1 MATILTI
8 TLPIYLLIGLGFL
21 SVRTGYFAGS
31 DIKAIGT
38 FVVRFALP
46 ALIFLAVGTA
56 TPSETLHWGLFAAY
70 LSASLALFAVC
81 ILVGRLAFRAR
92 WSMLGVVGL
101 GMVGSNSAFVGFPLL
116 SILYPDLAVT
126 IFATVMLLE
135 NVILIPL
142 ALAVA
147 DAGERSASTP
157 LQGFLKGLKGLFKN
171 PLVLSIIVAL
181 AYSLSGLTLP
191 EPILRPI
198 EMLRPIASPVAL
210 FAVGGTVAAAT
221 LASARD
227 MAAPMGVIL
236 VGKLVLHPL
245 FFLAA
250 TMLLPALPPDIRH
263 AGLINAACP
272 MLSIFPL
279 IAMAYGR
286 ELLAS
291 TALMITTAAS
301 FVTISGLLWIISLAA
316 S

>member
-81 ILVGRLAFRAR
+81 ILVGRLVFRAR

-157 LQGFLKGLKGLFKN
+157 LQGFLKGLKGLIKN

-198 EMLRPIASPVAL
+198 EMLRPIASPIAL

-245 FFLAA
+245 FFLIA

-291 TALMITTAAS
+291 TALMVTTAAS

>member
-81 ILVGRLAFRAR
+81 ILVGRLVFRAR

-142 ALAVA
+142 ALAVS
-147 DAGERSASTP
+147 DAGESTDSTP
-157 LQGFLKGLKGLFKN
+157 LQGFLKGFKGLFKN

-245 FFLAA
+245 FFLVA

-291 TALMITTAAS
+291 TALMVTTAAS

>member
-81 ILVGRLAFRAR
+81 ILVGRLVFRAR

-116 SILYPDLAVT
+116 SILYPELAVT

-245 FFLAA
+245 FFLVA

>member
-1 MATILTI
+1 MSTILSI

-31 DIKAIGT
+31 DVRAIGT

-56 TPSETLHWGLFAAY
+56 APSETLHLGLFVTY
-70 LSASLALFAVC
+70 LLASLALLLACV
-81 ILVGRLAFRAR
+81 LVGRLVFGLG
-92 WSMLGVVGL
+92 WSLLGLAAL
-101 GMVGSNSAFVGFPLL
+101 GMVGSNSAFVGFPLISVLFPDL
-116 SILYPDLAVT
+116 SITV
-126 IFATVMLLE
+126 FATVMLLE

-142 ALAVA
+142 ALAIMG
-147 DAGERSASTP
+147 AGGRSDSTP
-157 LQGFLKGLKGLFKN
+157 LQGFLAGLRGLIRN
-171 PLVLSIIVAL
+171 PLVLSILFAL

-191 EPILRPI
+191 DPILRPI

-221 LASARD
+221 SISG
-227 MAAPMGVIL
+227 MALPAGAIAL
-236 VGKLVLHPL
+236 GKLVLHPL

-250 TMLLPALPPDIRH
+250 ALLMPGLPEDIRL

-279 IAMAYGR
+279 IAMGCGR

-291 TALMITTAAS
+291 STLLVTTALS
-301 FVTISGLLWIISLAA
+301 FVTISALLWIIDLPGL
-316 S
+316 

>member
-1 MATILTI
+1 MILTI
-8 TLPIYLLIGLGFL
+8 TAPIYLLIGLGFL

-31 DIKAIGT
+31 DVRAIGT

-56 TPSETLHWGLFAAY
+56 APSETLHWGLFTAY
-70 LSASLALFAVC
+70 LSASLALFTAC
-81 ILVGRLAFRAR
+81 ILVGRLVFKAR
-92 WSMLGVVGL
+92 WSMLGMMGL

-116 SILYPDLAVT
+116 SILYPDVAVT
-126 IFATVMLLE
+126 LFATVMLLE

-147 DAGERSASTP
+147 DAGESTDSTP
-157 LQGFLKGLKGLFKN
+157 LQGFLEGLKGLIKN
-171 PLVLSIIVAL
+171 PLVLSILVAL

-198 EMLRPIASPVAL
+198 EMLRPIASPIAL

-227 MAAPMGVIL
+227 MAVPISAIL
-236 VGKLVLHPL
+236 IGKLVLHPL
-245 FFLAA
+245 FFFAA
-250 TMLLPALPPDIRH
+250 TLLLPSLPDDIRQ

-279 IAMAYGR
+279 IAMTYGR

-291 TALMITTAAS
+291 TALMITTGAS
-301 FVTISGLLWIISLAA
+301 FVTISALLWIISLAA
-316 S
+316 A

>member
-8 TLPIYLLIGLGFL
+8 TAPIYLLIGLGFL

-31 DIKAIGT
+31 DIRAIGT

-81 ILVGRLAFRAR
+81 ILLGRLIFRAR

-126 IFATVMLLE
+126 VFATVMLLE

-147 DAGERSASTP
+147 DAGDSRDSTP
-157 LQGFLKGLKGLFKN
+157 LQGFLKGLKGLIKN

-210 FAVGGTVAAAT
+210 FALGGTVAAAT

-236 VGKLVLHPL
+236 LGKLVLHPL
-245 FFLAA
+245 FFLGA
-250 TMLLPALPPDIRH
+250 TLLLPALPPDIRH

-279 IAMAYGR
+279 TAMAYGR

-301 FVTISGLLWIISLAA
+301 FVTISGLLWIISQAA
-316 S
+316 P

>member
-8 TLPIYLLIGLGFL
+8 TMPIYLLIGLGFL

-31 DIKAIGT
+31 DVRAIGT

-56 TPSETLHWGLFAAY
+56 APSETLHWGLFAAY
-70 LSASLALFAVC
+70 LSASLALFGAC
-81 ILVGRLAFRAR
+81 MLLGRLVFKAR

-126 IFATVMLLE
+126 VFATVMLLE

-147 DAGERSASTP
+147 DAGEHSDSTP
-157 LQGFLKGLKGLFKN
+157 LQGFLKGLKGLIKN
-171 PLVLSIIVAL
+171 PLVLSILIAL
-181 AYSLSGLTLP
+181 AYSMSGLTLP
-191 EPILRPI
+191 DPILRPI
-198 EMLRPIASPVAL
+198 EMLRPIASPIAL

-227 MAAPMGVIL
+227 MAAPMIAIL
-236 VGKLVLHPL
+236 IGKLVLHPL

-250 TMLLPALPPDIRH
+250 TLLLPALPEGIRL
-263 AGLINAACP
+263 AGLVNAACP

-291 TALMITTAAS
+291 TALMVTTGAS
-301 FVTISGLLWIISLAA
+301 FVTISALLWIISQAPP
-316 S
+316 